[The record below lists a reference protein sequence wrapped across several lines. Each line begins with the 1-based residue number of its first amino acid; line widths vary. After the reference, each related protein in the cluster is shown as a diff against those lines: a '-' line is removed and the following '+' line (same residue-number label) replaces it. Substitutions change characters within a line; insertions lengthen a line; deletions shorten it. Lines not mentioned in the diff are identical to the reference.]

1 MLAKKSTAVAL
12 SLALAA
18 GAGWTG
24 TALAQSTGKDSS
36 ASEPA
41 PSYSNRQLKSF
52 AVALLTVQDLN
63 REMLGKVAKAQ
74 TPEEETI
81 ARSEGQQQMIMA
93 VQEEGL
99 SVSDYNRLAN
109 EVRANPE
116 VAEKVKQLMQE
127 AR

>member
-1 MLAKKSTAVAL
+1 MIRMKSTAVAA
-12 SLALAA
+12 ALAA
-18 GAGWTG
+18 MLATTGTG
-24 TALAQSTGKDSS
+24 TALAED
-36 ASEPA
+36 
-41 PSYSNRQLKSF
+41 SYSDKELKSF
-52 AVALLTVQDLN
+52 AVALLSVQELN
-63 REMLGKVAKAQ
+63 RKMLRKVAKAQ

-99 SVSDYNRLAN
+99 SVSKYNRLTN
-109 EVRANPE
+109 EVRTNPE